1 MFFYWYFQNIRVGR
15 VRRILKL
22 NWSDLMKQKTNIPN
36 IFVEDQIYSLWLRF
50 NSAARRFLIVTFE
63 FLTLN
68 TWHFCKNMKYLYDI
82 LALRV
87 AIQSKFYKQYKW
99 STFGNLN
106 MYIWYNPVLLE
117 IHESKQEVLVI
128 RNDFKFL
135 SAFQWRVQLKFSE
148 LFFWEFRQVK

>member
-1 MFFYWYFQNIRVGR
+1 
-15 VRRILKL
+15 
-22 NWSDLMKQKTNIPN
+22 MKQKTNIPN